1 MEGHAGRART
11 RPAQMIARQPR
22 RFPNRIGRLIH
33 ADIAAED
40 LAQESLVH
48 ALRRVA
54 SLRSAEEAFVCSGS
68 IGSRAMTFQ
77 LRRSA

>member
-22 RFPNRIGRLIH
+22 RLPNRIGRLIH
-33 ADIAAED
+33 GDVAAED

-48 ALRRVA
+48 ALRKVA
-54 SLRSAEEAFVCSGS
+54 NLRGAEEAFVCSGS
-68 IGSRAMTFQ
+68 TGSRATTFL